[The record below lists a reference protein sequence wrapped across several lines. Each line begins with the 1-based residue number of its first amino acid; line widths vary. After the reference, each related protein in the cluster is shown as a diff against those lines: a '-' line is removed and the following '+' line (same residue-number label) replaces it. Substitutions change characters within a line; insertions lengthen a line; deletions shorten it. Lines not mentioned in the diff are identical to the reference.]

1 MAENKLKIEDM
12 SFETA
17 MTRLEQIV
25 RALEDG
31 KVSLDD
37 SLGLYEEGIALV
49 RLCSG
54 RLDEAEQKI
63 KIIRTASDGS
73 KTEEDFAG

>member
-1 MAENKLKIEDM
+1 MADKNVKTGNV

-17 MTRLEQIV
+17 MTRLEAIV
-25 RALEDG
+25 MQLEEG

-37 SLGLYEEGIALV
+37 SLKLYEEGISLV
-49 RLCSG
+49 RLCSN

-63 KIIRTASDGS
+63 KIIRTSSDGS
-73 KTEEDFAG
+73 KTEEDFEG

>member
-1 MAENKLKIEDM
+1 MADKKIEEM

-25 RALEDG
+25 RELEDG

-37 SLGLYEEGIALV
+37 SLKLYEEGIALV

-63 KIIRTASDGS
+63 KIIRTSSDGS
-73 KTEEDFAG
+73 KSEEDFKE